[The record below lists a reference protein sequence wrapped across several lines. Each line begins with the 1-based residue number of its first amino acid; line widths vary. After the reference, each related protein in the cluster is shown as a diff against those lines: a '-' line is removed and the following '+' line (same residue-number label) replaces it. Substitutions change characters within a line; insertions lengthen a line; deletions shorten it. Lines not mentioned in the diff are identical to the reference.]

1 MKKNIWENVYYRLK
15 DPVEIKLA
23 VLYVIFYADIPVS
36 DVELKHCMLE
46 ATSVD
51 FLDLCDIIGQLLS
64 ENHMKTVWRD
74 EMDKYVLTPSG
85 EDMISMFEN
94 KLLPSVKN
102 SLKHSVDQYYKNETS
117 RKSLRC
123 DVVPITDQ
131 LFQVEL
137 ELKEGKT
144 SLLALSL
151 FAGNKNKALSMCRG
165 FRHNPYEAYEKITA
179 LLTEFDEEDN
189 Q

>member
-15 DPVEIKLA
+15 DPVEIRLA
-23 VLYVIFYADIPVS
+23 ILYVIFYADIPVS

-51 FLDLCDIIGQLLS
+51 FLDLCDIIGKVRK
-64 ENHMKTVWRD
+64 ENYIRTVWRD
-74 EMDKYVLTPSG
+74 EIEKYELTPSG
-85 EDMISMFEN
+85 TDMISMFED

-123 DVVPITDQ
+123 DIRPVGDGMYN
-131 LFQVEL
+131 VEL
-137 ELKEGKT
+137 ELKEGKN
-144 SLLALSL
+144 SLLAISL
-151 FAGNKNKALSMCRG
+151 FAGNKQRALSMCRC
-165 FRHNPYEAYEKITA
+165 FRRDPYAIYHQLSE
-179 LLTEFDEEDN
+179 LLHQPEE
-189 Q
+189 

>member
-15 DPVEIKLA
+15 DPTEIKLA
-23 VLYVIFYADIPVS
+23 ILYVIFYADIPVR

-51 FLDLCDIIGQLLS
+51 FLDLCDILAQLTE
-64 ENHMKTVWRD
+64 ENHIKTVWRD
-74 EMDKYVLTPSG
+74 ETDKYVLTSSG

-102 SLKHSVDQYYKNETS
+102 SLKNSVDQYYKNEST

-123 DVVPITDQ
+123 DVVPLSDQ
-131 LFQVEL
+131 LFQAEL

-144 SLLALSL
+144 PLLAMSVL
-151 FAGNKNKALSMCRG
+151 AGSKNQALSICRG
-165 FRHNPYEAYEKITA
+165 FRRDPYGFYKKITE
-179 LLTEFDEEDN
+179 LLSQADEEHDS
-189 Q
+189 

>member
-23 VLYVIFYADIPVS
+23 ILYVIFHADIPVS

-51 FLDLCDIIGQLLS
+51 FLELCDIIGQLLD

-94 KLLPSVKN
+94 KLLPSVKSSIKN
-102 SLKHSVDQYYKNETS
+102 SVDQYYKNETA

-123 DVVPITDQ
+123 DVVPLGDQ
-131 LFQVEL
+131 MFQVEL

-144 SLLALSL
+144 SLLTLSI
-151 FAGNKNKALSMCRG
+151 FAGNKNKALTMCRA
-165 FRHNPYEAYEKITA
+165 FRHDPYGFYEKFST
-179 LLTEFDEEDN
+179 LLSDYHEEEE
-189 Q
+189 

>member
-1 MKKNIWENVYYRLK
+1 MKKDIWENVYYRLK

-23 VLYVIFYADIPVS
+23 VLFVIFYADIPVS

-51 FLDLCDIIGQLLS
+51 FLDLCDVIEKLAA
-64 ENHMKTVWRD
+64 ENYIKTVWRD
-74 EMDKYVLTPSG
+74 ETDKYVLTPSG

-123 DVVPITDQ
+123 DVIPLTDQ
-131 LFQVEL
+131 LFAAEL
-137 ELKEGKT
+137 ELKEGKN
-144 SLLALSL
+144 SLLAISV
-151 FAGNKNKALSMCRG
+151 FAGSKDKALAMCRS
-165 FRHNPYEAYEKITA
+165 FRKDPYAFYEKITK
-179 LLTEFDEEDN
+179 LLTEASEEG
-189 Q
+189 